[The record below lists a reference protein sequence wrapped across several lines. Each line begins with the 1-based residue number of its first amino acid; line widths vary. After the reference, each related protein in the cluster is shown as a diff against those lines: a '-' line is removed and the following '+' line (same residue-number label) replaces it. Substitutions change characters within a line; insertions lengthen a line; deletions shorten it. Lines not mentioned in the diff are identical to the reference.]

1 MLYYRYSVL
10 LVYASAAMFMEELAD
25 LGLLKVDLDII
36 MDDKQ
41 ERMEIA
47 IF

>member
-1 MLYYRYSVL
+1 
-10 LVYASAAMFMEELAD
+10 MFMEELAD